1 MGALRLAALVLI
13 GTAAA
18 IPARAQDSHWGAPD
32 DPTVKAIVASEAM
45 WASAVCGPQPGLK
58 DFIADDFQ
66 GTATNGSRYDKAQAV
81 GTDVKDL
88 HRDCK
93 LGEVKVRFF
102 GDAIALVYGAESN
115 IRKDKDGRDEQRCL
129 AWTDTW
135 LKRGGKW
142 QIVAA
147 QDNVVKCP

>member
-13 GTAAA
+13 GSTAA

-32 DPTVKAIVASEAM
+32 DPTVKAIVTSEAA
-45 WASAVCGPQPGLK
+45 WASAVCGPQPTLK

-66 GTATNGSRYDKAQAV
+66 GTGTDGTRYDKARAV
-81 GTDVKDL
+81 GTDMKNL
-88 HRDCK
+88 HHDCR

-102 GDAIALVYGAESN
+102 GDAIALAYGAESN
-115 IRKDKDGRDEQRCL
+115 VRKANDGTDEQRCL

-135 LKRGGKW
+135 LQRGGKW

>member
-1 MGALRLAALVLI
+1 MHAMRLAMLVLI
-13 GTAAA
+13 GSAVA
-18 IPARAQDSHWGAPD
+18 IPARAQDSHWGAPG
-32 DPTVKAIVASEAM
+32 DPTVQAILASEAM

-66 GTATNGSRYDKAQAV
+66 GTATDGSRYDKAHAIAS
-81 GTDVKDL
+81 DL
-88 HRDCK
+88 KNPHRDCK
-93 LGEVKVRFF
+93 LGEVKVRYF

-115 IRKDKDGRDEQRCL
+115 VRTAQDGKDEQRCL

-135 LKRGGKW
+135 LRRGGKW